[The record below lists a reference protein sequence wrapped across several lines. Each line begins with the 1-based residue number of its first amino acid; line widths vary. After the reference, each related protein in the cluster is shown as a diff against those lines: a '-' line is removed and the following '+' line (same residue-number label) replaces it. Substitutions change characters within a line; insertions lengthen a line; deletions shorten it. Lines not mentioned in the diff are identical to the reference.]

1 MVKVII
7 PVVVM
12 MVIILCK
19 KIPKI
24 GGNIHVALIVAG
36 VLSLITGGVYSV
48 VEWAGAWIDGINRI
62 AWVIALS
69 IVGSVYAETQV
80 KLGTMET
87 IMGAL
92 KARFQ
97 NSPRALTISIVL
109 ALVVAGSLL
118 GDAIAAST
126 VIGVLTIGVLADM
139 KLSGE
144 KICAIIVM
152 GASAG
157 SIMPP
162 ISQAF
167 ALSSSLVEADPD
179 AVVRIGYGTIS
190 VIVVFVCLYVGI
202 FMVTKDVKLSEDSI
216 AAHQGQT
223 ASQILR
229 KNWTTLIP
237 LFVLIV
243 IIFFRTVSVPGIQF
257 DFVPEVLGYIMV
269 GENTSL
275 VDALGQITILNGLTN
290 GIVLSLLFVAV
301 LAFFFPKVRCD
312 WKDTLSTGI
321 KNVNV
326 TVKIQL
332 CAAFMLGSFY
342 AGGQIEAVQVFA
354 QGLNSNVLKLGGAF
368 ALVLMGMLTGSQSTS
383 QNVVFSF
390 FGPALLNSGVSKPN
404 TAVAGA
410 HLATAGQGLPPA
422 DLTTFAVA
430 GIVGGLLG
438 KKVDPLKSMFY
449 CMPMCLLMA
458 AIGILFLYI

>member
-7 PVVVM
+7 PVAVM
-12 MVIILCK
+12 MVIILWK

-24 GGNIHVALIVAG
+24 GGNIHAALIVAG
-36 VLSLITGGVYSV
+36 VLSLILGGVYSV
-48 VEWAGAWIDGINRI
+48 VDWVGAWVDGIDRI

-92 KARFQ
+92 KAKFQ
-97 NSPRALTISIVL
+97 NSPRALTVSIVL
-109 ALVVAGSLL
+109 ALVVSGSLL

-126 VIGVLTIGVLADM
+126 IIGVLTIGVLADM
-139 KLSGE
+139 NLSGE

-162 ISQAF
+162 ISQGF

-179 AVVRIGYGTIS
+179 AVVRIGYGTIA
-190 VIVVFVCLYVGI
+190 VIVVFICLYVGL
-202 FMVTKDVKLSEDSI
+202 FMVKKGTKLSSDSV
-216 AAHQGQT
+216 AAHEGQT

-229 KNWTTLIP
+229 NNWITLVP
-237 LFVLIV
+237 LLILV
-243 IIFFRTVSVPGIQF
+243 VVIFFRTVSVPGLQF
-257 DFVPEVLGYIMV
+257 DFVPDVLSFIQVAEGVSILDVMK
-269 GENTSL
+269 N
-275 VDALGQITILNGLTN
+275 ITILNGFTN
-290 GIVLSLLFVAV
+290 GIVLSILFVTV
-301 LAFFFPKVRCD
+301 VAFLFPKVRCE
-312 WKDTLSTGI
+312 WRETFSTGMS
-321 KNVNV
+321 NVKV
-326 TVKIQL
+326 TVQIQL

-342 AGGQIEAVQVFA
+342 AGGQIEAVQDFA
-354 QGLNSNVLKLGGAF
+354 LGLDVNLLKIGGAL
-368 ALVLMGMLTGSQSTS
+368 AMILMGMLTGSQSTS

-390 FGPALLNSGVSKPN
+390 FGPAVINTGVSKVH

-410 HLATAGQGLPPA
+410 HLAASGQGLPPA

-449 CMPMCLLMA
+449 CMPMCILLA
-458 AIGILFLYI
+458 VIGIVFLYI

>member
-1 MVKVII
+1 MIKVII

-12 MVIILCK
+12 MAIILCK

-24 GGNIHVALIVAG
+24 GGNIHVALIAAG
-36 VLSLITGGVYSV
+36 ILSLLTGGVFSV
-48 VEWAGAWIDGINRI
+48 VEWVGAWIDGINRI

-69 IVGSVYAETQV
+69 IVGSIYAETQV

-109 ALVVAGSLL
+109 ALVVSGSLL

-167 ALSSSLVEADPD
+167 ALSSSLVGADPD

-190 VIVVFVCLYVGI
+190 VIVIFICLYVGI
-202 FMVTKDVKLSEDSI
+202 FMITKDVKLSEDSI
-216 AAHQGQT
+216 SANQGQT

-229 KNWTTLIP
+229 KNWITLVP
-237 LFVLIV
+237 LFILIV
-243 IIFFRTVSVPGIQF
+243 VIFFRTISIPGVQF
-257 DFVPEVLGYIMV
+257 DFVPEVLGYIKLS
-269 GENTSL
+269 EDLSL
-275 VDALGQITILNGLTN
+275 IDAIGNITILNGLTN

-301 LAFFFPKVRCD
+301 VTFFFPKVRCD
-312 WKDTLSTGI
+312 WKDTLSTGFR
-321 KNVNV
+321 NVKV

-354 QGLNSNVLKLGGAF
+354 QGLDTNVLKLGGSF
-368 ALVLMGMLTGSQSTS
+368 ALVLMGMLAGSQSTS

-390 FGPALLNSGVSKPN
+390 FGPALINSGVSKVN

-410 HLATAGQGLPPA
+410 HLATSAQSLPPA
-422 DLTTFAVA
+422 DLTT
-430 GIVGGLLG
+430 
-438 KKVDPLKSMFY
+438 S
-449 CMPMCLLMA
+449 
-458 AIGILFLYI
+458 

>member
-7 PVVVM
+7 PVAVM
-12 MVIILCK
+12 MVIILWK

-24 GGNIHVALIVAG
+24 GGNIHAALIVAG
-36 VLSLITGGVYSV
+36 VLSLILGGVYSV
-48 VEWAGAWIDGINRI
+48 VDWVGAWVDGIDRI

-92 KARFQ
+92 KAKFQ
-97 NSPRALTISIVL
+97 NSPRALTVSIVL
-109 ALVVAGSLL
+109 ALVVSGSLL

-126 VIGVLTIGVLADM
+126 IIGVLTIGVLADM
-139 KLSGE
+139 NLSGE

-162 ISQAF
+162 ISQGF

-179 AVVRIGYGTIS
+179 AVVRIGYGTIA
-190 VIVVFVCLYVGI
+190 VIVVFICLYVGL
-202 FMVTKDVKLSEDSI
+202 FMVKKGTKLSSDSL
-216 AAHQGQT
+216 AAHEGQT

-229 KNWTTLIP
+229 NNWITLVP
-237 LFVLIV
+237 LLILV
-243 IIFFRTVSVPGIQF
+243 VVIFFRTVSVPGLQF
-257 DFVPEVLGYIMV
+257 DFVPDVLSFIQVAEGVSILDVMK
-269 GENTSL
+269 N
-275 VDALGQITILNGLTN
+275 ITILNGFTN
-290 GIVLSLLFVAV
+290 GIVLSILFVTV
-301 LAFFFPKVRCD
+301 VAFLFPKVRCE
-312 WKDTLSTGI
+312 WRETFSTGMS
-321 KNVNV
+321 NVKV
-326 TVKIQL
+326 TVQIQL

-342 AGGQIEAVQVFA
+342 AGGQIEAVQDFA
-354 QGLNSNVLKLGGAF
+354 LGLDVNLLKIGGAL
-368 ALVLMGMLTGSQSTS
+368 AMILMGMLTGSQSTS

-390 FGPALLNSGVSKPN
+390 FGPAVINTGVSKVH

-410 HLATAGQGLPPA
+410 HLAASGQGLPPA

-449 CMPMCLLMA
+449 CMPMCILLA
-458 AIGILFLYI
+458 VIGIVFLYI

>member
-1 MVKVII
+1 MIKVII

-12 MVIILCK
+12 MAIILCK

-24 GGNIHVALIVAG
+24 GGNIHVALIAAG
-36 VLSLITGGVYSV
+36 ILSLLTGGVFSV
-48 VEWAGAWIDGINRI
+48 VEWVGAWIDGINRI

-69 IVGSVYAETQV
+69 IVGSIYAETQV

-109 ALVVAGSLL
+109 ALVVSGSLL

-167 ALSSSLVEADPD
+167 ALSSSLVGADPD

-190 VIVVFVCLYVGI
+190 VIVIFICLYVGI
-202 FMVTKDVKLSEDSI
+202 FMITKDVKLSEDSI
-216 AAHQGQT
+216 SANQGQT

-229 KNWTTLIP
+229 KNWITLVP
-237 LFVLIV
+237 LFILIV
-243 IIFFRTVSVPGIQF
+243 VIFFRRF
-257 DFVPEVLGYIMV
+257 W
-269 GENTSL
+269 
-275 VDALGQITILNGLTN
+275 AIL
-290 GIVLSLLFVAV
+290 S
-301 LAFFFPKVRCD
+301 
-312 WKDTLSTGI
+312 
-321 KNVNV
+321 
-326 TVKIQL
+326 
-332 CAAFMLGSFY
+332 
-342 AGGQIEAVQVFA
+342 
-354 QGLNSNVLKLGGAF
+354 
-368 ALVLMGMLTGSQSTS
+368 
-383 QNVVFSF
+383 
-390 FGPALLNSGVSKPN
+390 
-404 TAVAGA
+404 
-410 HLATAGQGLPPA
+410 
-422 DLTTFAVA
+422 
-430 GIVGGLLG
+430 
-438 KKVDPLKSMFY
+438 
-449 CMPMCLLMA
+449 
-458 AIGILFLYI
+458 

>member
-1 MVKVII
+1 MIKVII

-12 MVIILCK
+12 MAIILCK

-24 GGNIHVALIVAG
+24 GGNIHVALIAAG
-36 VLSLITGGVYSV
+36 ILSLLTGGVFSV
-48 VEWAGAWIDGINRI
+48 VEWVGAWIDGINRI

-69 IVGSVYAETQV
+69 IVGSIYAETQV

-109 ALVVAGSLL
+109 ALVVSGSLL

-167 ALSSSLVEADPD
+167 ALSSSLVGADPD

-190 VIVVFVCLYVGI
+190 VIVIFICLYVGI
-202 FMVTKDVKLSEDSI
+202 FMITKDVKLSEDSI
-216 AAHQGQT
+216 SANQGQT

-229 KNWTTLIP
+229 KNWITLVP
-237 LFVLIV
+237 LFILIV
-243 IIFFRTVSVPGIQF
+243 VIFFRTISIPGVQF
-257 DFVPEVLGYIMV
+257 DFVPEVLGYIKLS
-269 GENTSL
+269 EDLSL
-275 VDALGQITILNGLTN
+275 IDAIGNITILNGLTN
-290 GIVLSLLFVAV
+290 GIVLSVAV
-301 LAFFFPKVRCD
+301 VTFFFPKVRCD
-312 WKDTLSTGI
+312 WKDTLSTGFR
-321 KNVNV
+321 NVKV

-354 QGLNSNVLKLGGAF
+354 QGLDTNVLKLGGSF
-368 ALVLMGMLTGSQSTS
+368 ALVLMGMLAGSQSTS

-390 FGPALLNSGVSKPN
+390 FGPALINSGVSKVN

-458 AIGILFLYI
+458 AIGIFFLYI

>member
-7 PVVVM
+7 PVAVM

-24 GGNIHVALIVAG
+24 GGNIHAALIVAG
-36 VLSLITGGVYSV
+36 LLSLLTGGVFSV
-48 VEWAGAWIDGINRI
+48 VEWVGAWVDGINRI

-69 IVGSVYAETQV
+69 IVGSIYAETQV

-97 NSPRALTISIVL
+97 NSPRALTISIIL
-109 ALVVAGSLL
+109 ALVVSGSLL

-162 ISQAF
+162 ISQGF
-167 ALSSSLVEADPD
+167 ALSSSLVEANPD
-179 AVVRIGYGTIS
+179 AVVRIGYGTIA

-202 FMVTKDVKLSEDSI
+202 FLITKDVKLSEDSL
-216 AAHQGQT
+216 ATHQGQT
-223 ASQILR
+223 AGQILR

-237 LFVLIV
+237 LCLLIV
-243 IIFFRTVSVPGIQF
+243 VIFFRTISVPGIQF
-257 DFVPEVLGYIMV
+257 DFVPDVLNYIRV
-269 GENTSL
+269 SENQSIL
-275 VDALGQITILNGLTN
+275 DVINNITILNGFTN
-290 GIVLSLLFVAV
+290 GIVLSILFVTV
-301 LAFFFPKVRCD
+301 VAFFFPKVRSD
-312 WKDTLSTGI
+312 WKETLSIGMG
-321 KNVNV
+321 NVKV

-342 AGGQIEAVQVFA
+342 AGGQIDAVQVFA
-354 QGLNSNVLKLGGAF
+354 HGLDSNVLKIGGA
-368 ALVLMGMLTGSQSTS
+368 AAMVLMGMLTGSQSTS

-390 FGPALLNSGVSKPN
+390 FGPALINSGVSKLH

-410 HLATAGQGLPPA
+410 HLAAAGQGLPPA

-449 CMPMCLLMA
+449 CMPMCLLLA

>member
-1 MVKVII
+1 MIKVII

-12 MVIILCK
+12 MAIILCK

-24 GGNIHVALIVAG
+24 GGNIHVALIAAG
-36 VLSLITGGVYSV
+36 ILSLLTGGVFSV
-48 VEWAGAWIDGINRI
+48 VEWVGAWIDGINRI

-69 IVGSVYAETQV
+69 IVGSIYAETQV

-109 ALVVAGSLL
+109 ALVVSGSLL

-167 ALSSSLVEADPD
+167 ALSSSLVGADPD

-190 VIVVFVCLYVGI
+190 VIVIFICLYVGI
-202 FMVTKDVKLSEDSI
+202 FMITKDVKLSEDSI
-216 AAHQGQT
+216 SANQGQT

-229 KNWTTLIP
+229 KNWITLVP
-237 LFVLIV
+237 LFILIV
-243 IIFFRTVSVPGIQF
+243 VIFFRTISIPGVQF
-257 DFVPEVLGYIMV
+257 DFVPEVLGYIKLS
-269 GENTSL
+269 EDLSL
-275 VDALGQITILNGLTN
+275 IDAIGNITILNGLTN

-301 LAFFFPKVRCD
+301 VTFFFPKVRCD
-312 WKDTLSTGI
+312 WKDTLSTGFR
-321 KNVNV
+321 NVKV

-354 QGLNSNVLKLGGAF
+354 QGLDTNVLKLGGSF
-368 ALVLMGMLTGSQSTS
+368 ALVLMGMLAGSQSTS

-390 FGPALLNSGVSKPN
+390 FGPALINSGVSKVN
-404 TAVAGA
+404 TAVAHIWQQPDRDFRRQTLPLSRWQA
-410 HLATAGQGLPPA
+410 SLADFSARK
-422 DLTTFAVA
+422 LTR
-430 GIVGGLLG
+430 
-438 KKVDPLKSMFY
+438 
-449 CMPMCLLMA
+449 
-458 AIGILFLYI
+458 